1 MIEGNAPEVDK
12 VCNMG
17 LGEVTSILCLIRS
30 QLKGMSD
37 DSVEWL
43 YKLNNKKESLK
54 PQGDLICLLKLPLE
68 TGETQ
73 NIVHTSS
80 NTHSNQKFMIWPANP
95 TPQFLT

>member
-1 MIEGNAPEVDK
+1 M
-12 VCNMG
+12 CYMG
-17 LGEVTSILCLIRS
+17 LGEVTYILCLIRS

-54 PQGDLICLLKLPLE
+54 PQGDLICLLKLALE
-68 TGETQ
+68 TRETQ
-73 NIVHTSS
+73 NIVHTPS
-80 NTHSNQKFMIWPANP
+80 NMHSNQKFRIWPANP